1 MDAFAK
7 TPSFLK
13 NIDKAKV
20 RIEKTCGAKVFTS
33 STLWGGQ
40 GEGSLEDILNDPNGE
55 EQLIT
60 LKVLDLPGVHHYL
73 KESKDNYIYK
83 QLSDLKDDD
92 IFSSISIKALIE

>member
-1 MDAFAK
+1 MLKKGIYELANFMDAFAK

-13 NIDKAKV
+13 NIYTAKV
-20 RIEKTCGAKVFTS
+20 IIEKTCGAKVFTC

-40 GEGSLEDILNDPNGE
+40 GKGNLEEILNDKNGE

-73 KESKDNYIYK
+73 KKSKDNYIYK
-83 QLSDLKDDD
+83 QL
-92 IFSSISIKALIE
+92 A